1 MVAIQMNILE
11 DTVNS
16 LYVKT
21 SICQTKGIKDDIIT
35 IERMHEDLS
44 KYYADLTE
52 DKKRR
57 INRSLDKYRS
67 AIDTL
72 ENKCMC
78 SPLIIR

>member
-1 MVAIQMNILE
+1 MVVIQMNILE
-11 DTVNS
+11 DTANS
-16 LYVKT
+16 LHAKA

-44 KYYADLTE
+44 KYYDDLTE

-57 INRSLDKYRS
+57 INRSLDKYKS

-78 SPLIIR
+78 SPVIMR